1 MKIAYLDAFSGV
13 SGDMTVGALL
23 DLGLDLADLERE
35 VSVLAL
41 DGVRL
46 RREKR
51 ERSGIHATK
60 FVVEVDGMPADGAP
74 HFEHHGTS
82 APHGHEHDHAHDH
95 GHDHEHGHDHSHS
108 RHDHR
113 PYAEIR
119 AMLERASLGEGVK
132 RRALA
137 IFAKLAEAEGTVHGV
152 PADEV
157 MFHEVGMK
165 DAIVDV
171 VGAAWGFDR
180 LGVDEVRVSPLPMG
194 TGFAKS
200 GHGRLPVP
208 GPATLRLLHGFPVR
222 MGDGS
227 GEMVTPTGAAIVAAL
242 AKPEAMPADLVVER
256 IGYGAGDKEFAD
268 RPNLLRIVLGSAAGL
283 VGVDSLLVLETN
295 IDDLNP
301 EIYEYVLERLF
312 ASGARD
318 VWMSPAQMKK
328 NRPGTMLSVLANATD
343 RDRLASV
350 LFAETSTL
358 GVRVS
363 PVERL
368 SIEREIVTV
377 DTEYGRVRVKIGR
390 TASGAPNVAP
400 EYEDCKRLAAE
411 KGAPLKQVF
420 QAAIAAALRGA

>member
-1 MKIAYLDAFSGV
+1 
-13 SGDMTVGALL
+13 
-23 DLGLDLADLERE
+23 
-35 VSVLAL
+35 
-41 DGVRL
+41 
-46 RREKR
+46 
-51 ERSGIHATK
+51 
-60 FVVEVDGMPADGAP
+60 
-74 HFEHHGTS
+74 
-82 APHGHEHDHAHDH
+82 
-95 GHDHEHGHDHSHS
+95 
-108 RHDHR
+108 
-113 PYAEIR
+113 
-119 AMLERASLGEGVK
+119 
-132 RRALA
+132 
-137 IFAKLAEAEGTVHGV
+137 
-152 PADEV
+152 
-157 MFHEVGMK
+157 
-165 DAIVDV
+165 
-171 VGAAWGFDR
+171 
-180 LGVDEVRVSPLPMG
+180 VRVSPLPMG

-227 GEMVTPTGAAIVAAL
+227 AEMVTPTGAAIVAAL
-242 AKPEAMPADLVVER
+242 AKPEAVLADLVVER

-268 RPNLLRIVLGSAAGL
+268 RPNLLRIVLGAAAGR

-318 VWMSPAQMKK
+318 VWLTPAQMKK
-328 NRPGTMLSVLANATD
+328 NRPGTMLSVLADTAD

-358 GVRVS
+358 GVRVAA
-363 PVERL
+363 VERL

-377 DTEYGRVRVKIGR
+377 DTEYGRVRVKMGR
-390 TASGAPNVAP
+390 TAKGAPNVAP

-420 QAAIAAALRGA
+420 QAAIAAALRQD

>member
-13 SGDMTVGALL
+13 SGDMAVGALL
-23 DLGLDLADLERE
+23 DCGLDLADLERE

-41 DGVRL
+41 EGVRL
-46 RREKR
+46 RLEKR

-60 FVVEVDGMPADGAP
+60 FVVEVDGMPAGDAP
-74 HFEHHGTS
+74 HFEHHGAS
-82 APHGHEHDHAHDH
+82 AAHGHSHDHDHDHDHDH
-95 GHDHEHGHDHSHS
+95 G
-108 RHDHR
+108 HDHR

-119 AMLERASLGEGVK
+119 AMLEASRLGDGVK

-152 PADEV
+152 PPDEV
-157 MFHEVGMK
+157 MFHEVGMR
-165 DAIVDV
+165 DVIVDV

-180 LGVDEVRVSPLPMG
+180 LGIEEVRVSTLPMG
-194 TGFAKS
+194 TGFARS

-227 GEMVTPTGAAIVAAL
+227 SEMVTPTGAAIVAAL
-242 AKPEAMPADLVVER
+242 AKPESMPADLVVER

-268 RPNLLRIVLGSAAGL
+268 RPNLLRIILGSSPSR
-283 VGVDSLLVLETN
+283 VGVDLLLVLETN

-318 VWMSPAQMKK
+318 VWMTPAQMKK
-328 NRPGTMLSVLANATD
+328 
-343 RDRLASV
+343 
-350 LFAETSTL
+350 
-358 GVRVS
+358 S
-363 PVERL
+363 PVEREL
-368 SIEREIVTV
+368 ERPRSTGYIITRIYLREARKSRGGREGLWKVDLTEGEDSGHESVATRSDAIE
-377 DTEYGRVRVKIGR
+377 
-390 TASGAPNVAP
+390 A
-400 EYEDCKRLAAE
+400 
-411 KGAPLKQVF
+411 
-420 QAAIAAALRGA
+420 

>member
-35 VSVLAL
+35 VAVLAL
-41 DGVRL
+41 EGVRL
-46 RREKR
+46 RRETR

-60 FVVEVDGMPADGAP
+60 FVVEVDGMPAGDAP
-74 HFEHHGTS
+74 HFEHHGTA
-82 APHGHEHDHAHDH
+82 APRDH
-95 GHDHEHGHDHSHS
+95 GHDHDHGHIHDHVHGPSHD
-108 RHDHR
+108 HGDHR

-119 AMLERASLGEGVK
+119 ALLESSRLGEGVK

-137 IFAKLAEAEGTVHGV
+137 IFEKLAEAEGAVHGV
-152 PADEV
+152 PLDRV

-171 VGAAWGFDR
+171 VGAAWGFER

-222 MGDGS
+222 MGDGAA
-227 GEMVTPTGAAIVAAL
+227 EMVTPTGAAIVAAL

-268 RPNLLRIVLGSAAGL
+268 RPNLLRIVLGAAAGR

-318 VWMSPAQMKK
+318 VWLTPAQMKK
-328 NRPGTMLSVLANATD
+328 NRPGTMLSVLADTAD

-358 GVRVS
+358 GVRVAA
-363 PVERL
+363 VERL

-377 DTEYGRVRVKIGR
+377 DTEYGRVRVKMGR
-390 TASGAPNVAP
+390 TATGAPNVAP

-420 QAAIAAALRGA
+420 QAAIAAALRQD